1 MNVKIPSLKTC
12 SRQQTR
18 TMGFQTPSAAGAE
31 SARGED
37 AAASQRKARRRAQAA
52 VKASQ
57 RKNPAVPTPKAMMK
71 TVLL

>member
-1 MNVKIPSLKTC
+1 M
-12 SRQQTR
+12 
-18 TMGFQTPSAAGAE
+18 MGFQTPSAAGAE
-31 SARGED
+31 SARGD
-37 AAASQRKARRRAQAA
+37 HAAVSQRKARRKAQAA